1 MNNVDI
7 SLTIFVLLIVI
18 LGVVIYNANSSNPRK
33 IIISENEMYNTN
45 AGVYHNNEDYRIG
58 DRCLHSSNR
67 YNLGRYEMR
76 DIAGI
81 LNDGK
86 TKDNVDAIQRFAC

>member
-18 LGVVIYNANSSNPRK
+18 LGVVIYNVGSSNPRK
-33 IIISENEMYNTN
+33 IIISEN
-45 AGVYHNNEDYRIG
+45 AGVYHNNEGYRIS
-58 DRCLHSSNR
+58 DRCMHSSNR

-76 DIAGI
+76 NIAGI

-86 TKDNVDAIQRFAC
+86 IKDNVDAIQRFAC